1 MPFGIVDTKE
11 EIEKQKSIDPKF
23 AAEYDIVHAQYELI
37 WEIIKIRKSLNLTQ
51 EELAKICGLRYQDI
65 ARLES
70 FKTNPQIDTILK
82 VLLPLGKTL
91 ASVPI
96 KNE

>member
-1 MPFGIVDTKE
+1 MPFGVVNPKE

-23 AAEYDIVHAQYELI
+23 ASEYDIAHAQHELI

-65 ARLES
+65 ARSES

-91 ASVPI
+91 AIVPI